1 MRVNVL
7 GAGNPQVAVVGAI
20 HGDEPSGA
28 HAIERFLSEE
38 HNVQRPVKLIIL
50 NEPALEQNTRY
61 IDVDVNRVLP
71 GDPTGDQYEERL
83 AYDFIQ
89 EIAGCVGMGIHSTFS
104 SAQPFG
110 TIANPNNRKRRL
122 FDSLS
127 GFHHV
132 VDFTQISS
140 GSRGVDLPW
149 YVDVEAGL
157 QQSNTAAENAYEC
170 IIDFLS
176 FTGVLEATV
185 SETNTREYEV
195 FETVWKEPDSEY
207 HFDATNFRRVAEGE
221 VYATCNGTE
230 IVADRPF
237 YPVLFSDDGHE
248 SIFGYKTA
256 LQE

>member
-7 GAGNPQVAVVGAI
+7 GAGNPRVAVVGAI

-28 HAIERFLSEE
+28 RAIEQVLSED
-38 HNVQRPVKLIIL
+38 HDLQRPVKLIVL
-50 NEPALEQNTRY
+50 NEPALEQDTRY

-83 AYDFIQ
+83 AHDFVQ

-110 TIANPNNRKRRL
+110 TIANPNNRKQRL
-122 FDSLS
+122 FRSLS
-127 GFHHV
+127 GVDHL
-132 VDFTQISS
+132 VDFTRISS

-157 QQSNTAAENAYEC
+157 QQSGAAVENAYDC
-170 IIDFLS
+170 IIDFLT
-176 FTGVLEATV
+176 FTGVLEGTV
-185 SETNTREYEV
+185 SETDTREYEV

-207 HFDATNFRRVAEGE
+207 HFDAENFRRVAKGE
-221 VYATCNGTE
+221 AYATRNGAAITAE
-230 IVADRPF
+230 RPF

-256 LQE
+256 LRE